1 MQALEQKCRVLEEK
15 CSAMTEEMNASISQ
29 ITQLKKL
36 LAEYEENK
44 KSSSPTNSRVDSR
57 DLMICF

>member
-1 MQALEQKCRVLEEK
+1 MQALEQKCRGLEEK
-15 CSAMTEEMNASISQ
+15 LTAMTDEMNASISQ

-44 KSSSPTNSRVDSR
+44 KIASPINHRV
-57 DLMICF
+57 L